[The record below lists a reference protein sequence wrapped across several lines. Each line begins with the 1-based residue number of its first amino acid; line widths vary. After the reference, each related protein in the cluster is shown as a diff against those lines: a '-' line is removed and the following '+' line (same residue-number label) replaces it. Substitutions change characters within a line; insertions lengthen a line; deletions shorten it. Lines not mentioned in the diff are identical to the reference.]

1 MPNSG
6 RTAALQLESLPSNL
20 FFPGCKGVHCKLT
33 LRVDG
38 IRFAGLPHSARRRQ
52 HLYSRQVFILPISAF
67 LCRPLPITLAITLS
81 GLLLGVS
88 PGRAEEKPKQLVII
102 SFDGAGNNA
111 LWERSRTMAKRVNAH
126 FTYFLSCTLVID
138 RARAN
143 AYQGPGQK
151 AGRSNIGFAQ
161 TAEEARTRLDH
172 IWNAHLEGHEI
183 ASHTCGHFDGRQWS
197 ASDWREEMAKFRSVL
212 TSAWSDLDAGDR
224 EPEGWRPFVAG
235 IKGFR
240 APYLSTSEPLNEAER
255 AQGFAY
261 DASGVTKGPML
272 PHMENGVVNFG
283 LPLIKEGPE
292 ARNIIAMDYNLF
304 IRHSAGVENPSRSAE
319 FEERAYLAFR
329 KAFDAQYTGDRI
341 PLQLG
346 FHFVLMNGGAYWRAL
361 DRLASEICPM
371 QDVACVT
378 YGETM
383 ARLEK
388 ADAASAT
395 GRQADRDAS
404 GL

>member
-1 MPNSG
+1 MPLS
-6 RTAALQLESLPSNL
+6 SND
-20 FFPGCKGVHCKLT
+20 C
-33 LRVDG
+33 R
-38 IRFAGLPHSARRRQ
+38 IRSAEDAICIA
-52 HLYSRQVFILPISAF
+52 RQVFILPISD
-67 LCRPLPITLAITLS
+67 RPKASPCLRPAVTLAS
-81 GLLLGVS
+81 LLLSVS
-88 PGRAEEKPKQLVII
+88 LVFAGEKPKQLVMI

-111 LWERSRTMAKRVNAH
+111 LWERSRAMAKRVNAH

-138 RARAN
+138 RARAKT
-143 AYQGPGQK
+143 YQGPGQK

-161 TAEEARTRLDH
+161 TADEARTRLDH

-197 ASDWREEMAKFRSVL
+197 SAEWREEMTNFRSVL
-212 TSAWSDLDAGDR
+212 TSAWADLDASDR
-224 EPEGWRPFVAG
+224 EPEVWRPFIAG

-240 APYLSTSEPLNEAER
+240 APYLSTSEPLNEAEQ
-255 AQGFAY
+255 AQGFTY

-272 PHMENGVVNFG
+272 PRRENGVVNFG
-283 LPLIKEGPE
+283 LPLIPEGPE
-292 ARNIIAMDYNLF
+292 QRNIIAMDYNLF

-319 FEERAYLAFR
+319 FEERAYQAFR
-329 KAFDAQYTGDRI
+329 KAFDAQYAGERI

-378 YGETM
+378 YGEAM
-383 ARLEK
+383 AQLEK
-388 ADAASAT
+388 ADAPPT
-395 GRQADRDAS
+395 PGQDAS